1 MRFDRA
7 PWHLD
12 PEVSFLNHG
21 AHGAVPDAVLEAQRA
36 WRDRMEANPV
46 RFLARELP
54 DLLDETRRDVAA
66 FLGADPGGLVFVANA
81 TTGASTV
88 LASLRFETGDELLTT
103 DHEYN
108 ATLNALTRAA
118 LRDGATVVVA
128 RIPIPIADASQA
140 LDAIVGAVTPR
151 TRLALVSHVTS
162 PTALVLPIG
171 AIVRE
176 LDRRGVDTLVDAAH
190 APGMVPLDVDA
201 LGAAYWTGNGH
212 KWLCAPK
219 GSGMLHVRSDLRDRI
234 RPLVVSHG
242 FNDPRTDRSALHL
255 EFDWMGTADPSAILA
270 MSAAIRFVGA
280 LDPQGWPGLM
290 AANREL
296 ARRGRDAIAS
306 RAGITPGA
314 PDAMLGSMAALALPG
329 RPGGREAERLQRA
342 LADVDRIE
350 VPIVSWP
357 VRAARAR
364 GAAPAANL
372 VRISA
377 QRYNRLAEYERLG
390 DVLADRMRSDA
401 DRRRRRR

>member
-7 PWHLD
+7 PWRLD
-12 PEVSFLNHG
+12 PDVSFLNHG

-66 FLGADPGGLVFVANA
+66 FLGADPDGLVFVPNA
-81 TTGASTV
+81 TTGVSTV
-88 LASLRFETGDELLTT
+88 LASLRFEPGDELLTT

-108 ATLNALTRAA
+108 ATLNALFGAA
-118 LRDGATVVVA
+118 ARDRATVVVA
-128 RIPIPIADASQA
+128 RIPFPLTDPSQA
-140 LDAIVGAVTPR
+140 VDAIVGAVTPR

-190 APGMVPLDVDA
+190 APGLVPLDVDA
-201 LGAAYWTGNGH
+201 LAAAFWTGNGH

-234 RPLVVSHG
+234 RPLVISHG
-242 FNDPRTDRSALHL
+242 FNDPRSDRPPLHL
-255 EFDWMGTADPSAILA
+255 TFDWTGTADPSAILA
-270 MSAAIRFVGA
+270 TSAAIRFVGA
-280 LDPQGWPGLM
+280 LDGQGWSGLM

-296 ARRGRDAIAS
+296 ARRGRDAVAS
-306 RAGITPGA
+306 RTGITPPA
-314 PDAMLGSMAALALPG
+314 PETMLGAMAALPLPG
-329 RPGGREAERLQRA
+329 RGGEREAERLQRV
-342 LADVDRIE
+342 LAEDERIE
-350 VPIVSWP
+350 VPIVPWP
-357 VRAARAR
+357 VRAARPP
-364 GAAPAANL
+364 GAGVTANL

-377 QRYNRLAEYERLG
+377 QRYNRIVEYERLG
-390 DVLADRMRSDA
+390 DVLADRIRA
-401 DRRRRRR
+401 GGDRRRGR

>member
-1 MRFDRA
+1 MPFDRA
-7 PWHLD
+7 PWRLD
-12 PEVSFLNHG
+12 PDVSFLNHG

-66 FLGADPGGLVFVANA
+66 FLGADPAGLVFVPNA
-81 TTGASTV
+81 TTGVSTV
-88 LASLRFETGDELLTT
+88 LGSLRFEPGDELLTT

-108 ATLNALTRAA
+108 ATLNALSRAA
-118 LRDGATVVVA
+118 ARDGATVVVA
-128 RIPIPIADASQA
+128 RIPFPLTDPSQA
-140 LDAIVGAVTPR
+140 VDAIVGAVSPR

-176 LDRRGVDTLVDAAH
+176 LDRRGVDTVVDAAH
-190 APGMVPLDVDA
+190 APGLVPLDVDA

-234 RPLVVSHG
+234 RPLVISHG
-242 FNDPRTDRSALHL
+242 FNDPRTDRPGYHL
-255 EFDWMGTADPSAILA
+255 TFDWTGTADPSAILA
-270 MSAAIRFVGA
+270 TSAAIRFVGA
-280 LDPQGWPGLM
+280 LDAQGWTGLM

-296 ARRGRDAIAS
+296 ARRGRDAVAS
-306 RAGITPGA
+306 RMGITPPA
-314 PDAMLGSMAALALPG
+314 PEGMLGAMAALPLPG
-329 RPGGREAERLQRA
+329 RSGEREAERLQRA
-342 LADVDRIE
+342 LTDEERIE
-350 VPIVSWP
+350 VPIVAWP
-357 VRAARAR
+357 VRAARSPGS
-364 GAAPAANL
+364 GATANL

-377 QRYNRLAEYERLG
+377 QRYNRLTEYERLG
-390 DVLADRMRSDA
+390 DVLADRIRADA
-401 DRRRRRR
+401 DRRRGR